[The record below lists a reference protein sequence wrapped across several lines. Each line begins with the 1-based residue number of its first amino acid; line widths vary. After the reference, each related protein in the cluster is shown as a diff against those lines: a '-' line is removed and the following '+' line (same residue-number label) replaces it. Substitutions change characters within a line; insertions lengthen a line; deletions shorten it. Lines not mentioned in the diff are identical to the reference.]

1 MNNPDA
7 ETIHCLLL
15 QVRDADDP
23 MGPHETASF
32 QRIMAPLPTRIA
44 VFDLLSRP
52 LHASDLDGVD
62 LVLMGGSGSYSA
74 TSTEPWLETALAS
87 LRLVHAAQVPAFAS
101 CWGFQGMAAA
111 MGGEVI
117 RDRSRAEVGTYE
129 IELTPAGRT
138 DPVFSYLGSRFRA
151 QLGHEDL
158 VETLPPRTT
167 LLASSARVTHQAYRF
182 EDAPI
187 YCTQFHPELDAAGLC
202 SRLQEY
208 PRYAE
213 EVTGRTMEEVLE
225 RFHDAREA
233 EHLIPRFA
241 ELHVNRQSRGLHPAH
256 QFAQRGPLPLHQDP
270 HAVDPAG
277 NPRRAHQRQ
286 RHEDQG

>member
-1 MNNPDA
+1 MSNPNA
-7 ETIHCLLL
+7 EPIRCLLL
-15 QVRDADDP
+15 QVRDPDDP

-32 QRIMAPLPTRIA
+32 RRVMASLPTEIA

-52 LHASDLDGVD
+52 LLARDLDGVD

-74 TSTEPWLETALAS
+74 TSTEPWLKTALDS
-87 LRLVHAAQVPAFAS
+87 LRLVHASRVPAFAS

-129 IELTPAGRT
+129 VALTPAGRA

-167 LLASSARVTHQAYRF
+167 LLASSARVAHQAYRF

-202 SRLQEY
+202 SRLAEY

-213 EVTGRTMEEVLE
+213 EVTGCTMEEVLA
-225 RFHDAREA
+225 RFQDAREA
-233 EHLIPRFA
+233 EELVARFA
-241 ELHVNRQSRGLHPAH
+241 ELHV
-256 QFAQRGPLPLHQDP
+256 
-270 HAVDPAG
+270 
-277 NPRRAHQRQ
+277 RR
-286 RHEDQG
+286 

>member
-1 MNNPDA
+1 MNTVNVKP
-7 ETIHCLLL
+7 IRCLLL

-23 MGPHETASF
+23 MGPHETSSF
-32 QRIMAPLPTRIA
+32 QRILASLPTRIA

-52 LHASDLDGVD
+52 LQARDLDRVD

-74 TSTEPWLETALAS
+74 TSTDPWLETALDS
-87 LRLVHAAQVPAFAS
+87 LRLVHASRVPAFAS

-129 IELTPAGRT
+129 IELTPAGRA
-138 DPVFSYLGSRFRA
+138 DAVFSYLGSRFKA

-167 LLASSARVTHQAYRF
+167 LLASSARVAHQAYRF
-182 EDAPI
+182 DDAPI

-202 SRLQEY
+202 SRLKEY

-213 EVTGRTMEEVLE
+213 EVTGRTMDEVLA
-225 RFHDAREA
+225 RFQDAREA
-233 EHLIPRFA
+233 ERLVPRFA
-241 ELHVNRQSRGLHPAH
+241 ELHV
-256 QFAQRGPLPLHQDP
+256 
-270 HAVDPAG
+270 
-277 NPRRAHQRQ
+277 RR
-286 RHEDQG
+286 